1 MRGTDDR
8 LVLLDWGD
16 SGIGHPLLDQTAF
29 LEYLPD
35 VERPAVTREWT
46 RLWRDAVPDS
56 DPDRAALLLGPVAA
70 LRQAV
75 IYRGFLDAIEPDER
89 IYHALDPADWLTRAA
104 ELA

>member
-1 MRGTDDR
+1 
-8 LVLLDWGD
+8 
-16 SGIGHPLLDQTAF
+16 
-29 LEYLPD
+29 
-35 VERPAVTREWT
+35 VTQEWT

-56 DPDRAALLLGPVAA
+56 DPDRAALLLRPIAA